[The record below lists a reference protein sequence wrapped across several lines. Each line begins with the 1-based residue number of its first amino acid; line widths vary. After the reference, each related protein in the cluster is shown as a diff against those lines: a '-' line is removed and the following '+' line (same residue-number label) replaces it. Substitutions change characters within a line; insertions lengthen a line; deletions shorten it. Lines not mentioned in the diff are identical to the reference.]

1 MRIPLR
7 GARLTLAAVLA
18 AGLVAAGHAAAK
30 AGSAATATTSATAR
44 PTVRI
49 TPLEVRRGGRIL
61 VTGRDW
67 ARNAIVDLLIGPP
80 RSEADPVGRA
90 RTTSGGSFRRHLR
103 IAAKTKPGRRVLLG
117 CRRECRVKAVKSFRV
132 TR

>member
-7 GARLTLAAVLA
+7 AARLTLAAILA
-18 AGLVAAGHAAAK
+18 AGLVAAGHAAAE
-30 AGSAATATTSATAR
+30 AGSAATTTTSATAR

-61 VTGRDW
+61 VTGRNW

-90 RTTSGGSFRRHLR
+90 RTTSGGSFRRYLR
-103 IAAKTKPGRRVLLG
+103 IAPKTKPGRWVLLA
-117 CRRECRVKAVKSFRV
+117 CRRECRVKAAKSFRV